1 MAQNLGTITPKLL
14 CYHANKIILP
24 ALDLTQKHTSI
35 SECTTVN
42 WVKKL
47 GYSCKD
53 VKKGVYHD
61 GHECLDV
68 IGACKK
74 YLEQIAKYER

>member
-24 ALDLTQKHTSI
+24 ALDLAEKNASI
-35 SECTTVN
+35 SDRTAIS
-42 WVKKL
+42 WLKKL
-47 GYSCKD
+47 GYTCKD

-61 GHECLDV
+61 GNEHPDV
-68 IGACKK
+68 VEAQKK
-74 YLEQIAKYER
+74 FLEQFASYEW